1 LLARTVI
8 CRVLVLGEDGMAR
21 KSKGATPHLRI
32 RIEPETLTRLEKSRK
47 ARGRTLTGEIVDRIE
62 RSFRK
67 EDDVDLAVNVFR
79 GAFGG
84 ETGDLLRAF
93 ATAIWLIEQRT
104 GKKWNRD
111 RDTYLDVRT
120 AIEAI
125 CEALQAPLSA
135 RRAFELFIEQR
146 VGTEDVVESM
156 RKNIPEPDATEL
168 VRIFQKA
175 DRARVVALEA
185 LQKMGM
191 APADAEIAEAGKEY
205 ANANPKDEGE
215 QK

>member
-1 LLARTVI
+1 
-8 CRVLVLGEDGMAR
+8 MAR
-21 KSKGATPHLRI
+21 KSKATPHLRV
-32 RIEPETLTRLEKSRK
+32 RIEPEVLERLEKSRK
-47 ARGRTLTGEIVDRIE
+47 AGGRTLTGEIVDRIE

-67 EDDVDLAVNVFR
+67 EDDAALAVKVFR
-79 GAFGG
+79 SIFGAP
-84 ETGDLLRAF
+84 TGDLLRAF

-104 GKKWNRD
+104 GKKWNQD

-125 CEALQAPLSA
+125 CEALQAPLSPS
-135 RRAFELFIEQR
+135 RAFELFVEQK
-146 VGTEDVVESM
+146 VGSEDAVERL

-168 VRIFQKA
+168 VKIFQKA

-191 APADAEIAEAGKEY
+191 APPDAEIAEAGKEY